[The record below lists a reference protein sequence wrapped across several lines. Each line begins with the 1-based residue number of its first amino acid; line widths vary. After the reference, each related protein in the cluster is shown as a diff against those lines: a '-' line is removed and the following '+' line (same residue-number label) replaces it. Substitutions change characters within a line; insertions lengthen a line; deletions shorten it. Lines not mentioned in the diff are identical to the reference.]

1 MFKEFTVRDI
11 LPPINIKKYAK
22 KPETKGNIPFVSCQ
36 TTNNGIATYCGETPE
51 VNHCITVSTN
61 GNCFD
66 CFWHNY
72 PIIPSS
78 DVEVLHKDG
87 ITDDEKISLYL
98 CGLLAPNTHLYSYS
112 NKPKNGK
119 VFNTKLFLP
128 VIENS
133 NPDHEYTVDDIDW
146 QYMRDYITELEHEHI
161 TELEQERITELD
173 AYLQATGLNDY
184 ELTEDDK
191 KILSLS
197 AKRTSDEDGTLE
209 DDNEDEIRFGE
220 FKIDTLFHKVNLKRL
235 KKTFEKDK
243 DLSREQ
249 TSEYSLPLINA
260 KNGDN
265 GIMYY
270 GRPEDWESDTYCID
284 IVNDGAISTGNVY
297 PQPQRTGVL
306 YNAYMI
312 KPNVN
317 IQYEAILMY
326 LSKSIE
332 KIIKEQFGYDNKAT
346 WDKVKVKHIYLPIK
360 SDGTPDFDYM
370 ERYIRAMEKVVI
382 ADVVKYKDK
391 VIEETRK
398 VVGI

>member
-1 MFKEFTVRDI
+1 MFKEFAVRDI

-22 KPETKGNIPFVSCQ
+22 KPETEGNIPFVSCQ
-36 TTNNGIATYCGETPE
+36 TTNNGIATYCGEAPE

-119 VFNTKLFLP
+119 VFDTKLTLP
-128 VIENS
+128 VIES
-133 NPDHEYTVDDIDW
+133 PNPDHEYTVDDIDW
-146 QYMRDYITELEHEHI
+146 QYMRDRITELERD
-161 TELEQERITELD
+161 RITELD

-197 AKRTSDEDGTLE
+197 AKRASDEDRTLE
-209 DDNEDEIRFGE
+209 DDSEDEVRFGS
-220 FKIDTLFHKVNLKRL
+220 FKLGQLFESQTGDVDLQQ
-235 KKTFEKDK
+235 KD
-243 DLSREQ
+243 
-249 TSEYSLPLINA
+249 
-260 KNGDN
+260 
-265 GIMYY
+265 
-270 GRPEDWESDTYCID
+270 
-284 IVNDGAISTGNVY
+284 VNDKGYFFINS
-297 PQPQRTGVL
+297 GVENRGIKGKTDRPAKVFKAGTITIDFWG
-306 YNAYMI
+306 NAYYRDFDYVMATHNHVFSLSGDVI
-312 KPNVN
+312 KNEK
-317 IQYEAILMY
+317 IGHYIIGK
-326 LSKSIE
+326 LSKLPQLFS
-332 KIIKEQFGYDNKAT
+332 YSNMAT
-346 WDKVKVKHIYLPIK
+346 WNKLKVLDISLPIK
-360 SDGTPDFDYM
+360 SDASDDYTTDDIDFDYM

-382 ADVVKYKDK
+382 AEVVKYKDK
-391 VIEETRK
+391 VVETTK
-398 VVGI
+398 AVVGM